1 MEHVKLERLYR
12 YMSTVY
18 RINSPKVIS
27 EVFDDEVVAV
37 NFDTGSY
44 YGMSETAR
52 VIWRLL
58 EQGASAEIVTKHLTS
73 VYDGD
78 EQAIGSTIREFL
90 TQLRKQDLIVE
101 ATSNG
106 AGIVAE
112 PASGARTPWAPPT
125 LSVFEDMQELL
136 LVDPIHDVDE
146 AGWPAR
152 KLDNPIP

>member
-1 MEHVKLERLYR
+1 
-12 YMSTVY
+12 MSTVY
-18 RINSPKVIS
+18 RVNSPKVIS

-44 YGMSETAR
+44 YGMSETAQ

-58 EQGASAEIVTKHLTS
+58 EQGASAEIMTKHLMF

-78 EQAIGSTIREFL
+78 EQTIGNTIQEFL
-90 TQLRKQDLIVE
+90 AQLSKQDLIVE
-101 ATSNG
+101 STSNG
-106 AGIVAE
+106 WDMVPE
-112 PASGARTPWAPPT
+112 LASGTRGPWAPPT

-152 KLDNPIP
+152 KPDNLP